1 MREVFGQVRS
11 GRKLMLLAAL
21 RGLMLLAVASLVALM
36 VHAGDPR
43 RISWWFPAILFGI
56 WI

>member
-1 MREVFGQVRS
+1 
-11 GRKLMLLAAL
+11 MLLAAL